1 MFPKINA
8 APLGIPTPIDYALP
22 ADLEQRQRIASLISD
37 YVSLPL
43 AQHLVAVECA
53 MFELAH
59 HFREGEAAP
68 RWALAG
74 LLHDIDWDA
83 CKKDADVHCKK
94 ETQDWLL
101 EKGIRRELMEDA
113 LSHYGNVN
121 GVGFE
126 NGSGFPVDSVLR
138 KSLFA
143 VDELCG
149 FIIACA
155 LVRPSKSIMDMEASS
170 VLKKFKD
177 KRFAAQVDRN
187 LIRTCET
194 TLSTP
199 LPSFVELALN
209 AMKKYGVLIEGFVRG
224 VSATFQ
230 A

>member
-1 MFPKINA
+1 MFEKLNA
-8 APLGIPTPIDYALP
+8 VPITIPAPIPYRSP
-22 ADLEQRQRIASLISD
+22 ADIEQRQRIASLISD
-37 YVSLPL
+37 YVSPAL

-59 HFREGEAAP
+59 HFGEGKAAGG
-68 RWALAG
+68 WALAG

-83 CKKDADVHCKK
+83 CKKDANIHCKK
-94 ETQDWLL
+94 GSQDWLL
-101 EKGIRRELMEDA
+101 EKGISREVIEDA

-126 NGSGFPVDSVLR
+126 NGSGIPVNSPLR

-149 FIIACA
+149 FIVACA

-177 KRFAAQVDRN
+177 KRFAAQVDRS

-199 LPSFVELALN
+199 LPMFVDLSLN
-209 AMKKYGVLIEGFVRG
+209 AMKKYGAFIEGIG
-224 VSATFQ
+224 A
-230 A
+230 